1 MAHSF
6 NLSLAVQNLDNA
18 ETFYGQILGLPL
30 ERFVPGEGAAP
41 LLLLPQ
47 GDACLLIREITA
59 AEAMHPGLLQN
70 LHRHPLGVGVS
81 LEFTVD
87 SLAPIR
93 RQLERTNWP
102 ILYELED
109 RQFEREE
116 LWVHDPDG
124 YLIVLHR
131 EPADVKEVGE
141 RRRPA

>member
-1 MAHSF
+1 MPPSF
-6 NLSLAVQNLDNA
+6 NLSLAVKDLDTSEA
-18 ETFYGQILGLPL
+18 FYGGILALPV
-30 ERFVPGEGAAP
+30 ERFLPGDQAPP

-47 GDACLLIREITA
+47 GDACLLIREIAA

-70 LHRHPLGVGVS
+70 LHRHPLGVGIS

-87 SLAPIR
+87 SLTPIR

-124 YLIVLHR
+124 YLVILHR
-131 EPADVKEVGE
+131 EPKEAKEVDENRG
-141 RRRPA
+141 PG